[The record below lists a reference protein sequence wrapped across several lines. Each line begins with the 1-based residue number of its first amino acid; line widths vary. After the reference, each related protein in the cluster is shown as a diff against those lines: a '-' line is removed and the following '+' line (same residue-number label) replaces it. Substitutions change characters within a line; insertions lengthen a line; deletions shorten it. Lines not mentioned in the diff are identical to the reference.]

1 MVFVIDAQVAGVS
14 GDMLLSSLV
23 NIGANKSK
31 IIDGIRNAESLCKD
45 VKIRKIDF
53 VEVKKNSLQ
62 ATELLLEIDD
72 DVHERKGI
80 EIKEIIEKSTEK
92 LTISESAKTF
102 AIKSI
107 ETLIRAES
115 KIHGEPE
122 DSVHF
127 HEAASFD
134 TVIDLLGTAIA
145 LDDLGCFDDDII
157 VTPVAIGGGTV
168 TFSHGTSSNPAYAIL
183 EIFRESGIITVGG
196 NVNEELTT
204 PTGASM
210 LVNLV
215 KECSEFY
222 PPMKIQSIGYGAGQK
237 DFEGFSNV
245 LKIVRGIASTKLQ
258 LDTVKI
264 LETNVDDVSGE
275 VLGNMIEK
283 IMAQGA
289 KDVTISSAITKK
301 GRPTNLVS
309 VICDSDTMNSIMDL
323 LVTETGTLGVRV
335 RTSERYI
342 VPRSVKTM
350 SVDIKGQSFDVRYKI
365 RKTTGGPHVKIESDD
380 IKKISNSLNI
390 SFKEA
395 EGLLAKHVSFDIS
408 NSRKKLSAEEVKT
421 LVKQLYEL

>member
-14 GDMLLSSLV
+14 GDMLLCGLV

-31 IIDGIRNAESLCKD
+31 IIDGIRSAESLCKD
-45 VKIRKIDF
+45 VKVKKIDF

-80 EIKEIIEKSTEK
+80 EIKEIIAKSAEQLK
-92 LTISESAKTF
+92 ISENAKTF
-102 AIKSI
+102 AVKSI
-107 ETLIRAES
+107 ETLIHAES

-134 TVIDLLGTAIA
+134 TVVDLLGTAIA
-145 LDDLGCFDDDII
+145 LDDLGCFDDDIV

-196 NVNEELTT
+196 NVKDELTT

-222 PPMKIQSIGYGAGQK
+222 PPMKIQSTGYGAGQK

-245 LKIVRGIASTKLQ
+245 LKIVRGVTSTKLQ

-283 IMAQGA
+283 IMTHGA

-342 VPRSVKTM
+342 VPRAVKTL
-350 SVDIKGQSFDVRYKI
+350 SVNIQGQSFDVRYKI
-365 RKTTGGPHVKIESDD
+365 RDLNNGSHFKIESDD
-380 IKKISNSLNI
+380 IKEISSVLSI
-390 SFKEA
+390 SFKET
-395 EGLLAKHVSFDIS
+395 EELLNQEI
-408 NSRKKLSAEEVKT
+408 RKKL
-421 LVKQLYEL
+421 

>member
-1 MVFVIDAQVAGVS
+1 MVFVIDAQVAGIS
-14 GDMLLSSLV
+14 GDMLLCSLV

-45 VKIRKIDF
+45 VKVKKIDF

-80 EIKEIIEKSTEK
+80 EIKEIIAKSAEQLK
-92 LTISESAKTF
+92 ISESAKTF
-102 AIKSI
+102 AVKSI
-107 ETLIRAES
+107 ETLIHAES

-134 TVIDLLGTAIA
+134 TVVDLLGTAIA
-145 LDDLGCFDDDII
+145 LDDLGCFDDDIV

-196 NVNEELTT
+196 NVKDELTT

-222 PPMKIQSIGYGAGQK
+222 PPMKIQSTGYGAGQK

-245 LKIVRGIASTKLQ
+245 LKIVRGVTSTKLQ

-283 IMAQGA
+283 IMTHGA

-342 VPRSVKTM
+342 VPRAVKTL
-350 SVDIKGQSFDVRYKI
+350 SVSIQGQSFDVRYKT
-365 RKTTGGPHVKIESDD
+365 RDLNNGSHFKIESDD
-380 IKKISNSLNI
+380 IKKISSVLSI
-390 SFKEA
+390 SFKDTE
-395 EGLLAKHVSFDIS
+395 ELLNQEI
-408 NSRKKLSAEEVKT
+408 RKKL
-421 LVKQLYEL
+421 

>member
-1 MVFVIDAQVAGVS
+1 MVFVIDAQVAGIS

-31 IIDGIRNAESLCKD
+31 IIDGIRSAESLCKD
-45 VKIRKIDF
+45 VKIKKIDF

-134 TVIDLLGTAIA
+134 TVVDLLGTAIA
-145 LDDLGCFDDDII
+145 LDDLGCFDDDIV

-196 NVNEELTT
+196 NVKEELTT

-323 LVTETGTLGVRV
+323 LVTETGTLGVRI

-342 VPRSVKTM
+342 VPRAVKTL
-350 SVDIKGQSFDVRYKI
+350 SVNIKGQSFDVRYKT
-365 RKTTGGPHVKIESDD
+365 RDLNNGSHFKIESDD
-380 IKKISNSLNI
+380 IKEISSALSI
-390 SFKEA
+390 SFKDTE
-395 EGLLAKHVSFDIS
+395 ELLNQEV
-408 NSRKKLSAEEVKT
+408 RKEI
-421 LVKQLYEL
+421 

>member
-1 MVFVIDAQVAGVS
+1 MHFKEFSFMVFVIDAQVAGIS

-23 NIGANKSK
+23 SIGANKSK
-31 IIDGIRNAESLCKD
+31 IIDGIHSAESLVND
-45 VKIRKIDF
+45 VKVKKIDF
-53 VEVKKNSLQ
+53 IEEKKKSLQ
-62 ATELLLEIDD
+62 ATSLLLEIDD
-72 DVHERKGI
+72 DAHERKGI
-80 EIKEIIEKSTEK
+80 EIKDIIEKSAEK

-102 AIKSI
+102 AVKSI
-107 ETLIRAES
+107 ETLIHAES

-134 TVIDLLGTAIA
+134 TVVDILGTAIA
-145 LDDLGCFDDDII
+145 LDDLGCFDDDIV

-196 NVNEELTT
+196 NVKDELTT

-215 KECSEFY
+215 TECSEFY

-245 LKIVRGIASTKLQ
+245 LKVVRGVASTKLQ

-283 IMAQGA
+283 IMTCGA

-309 VICDSDTMNSIMDL
+309 VICDSHTMNSIMDL

-342 VPRSVKTM
+342 VPRSVKTV
-350 SVDIKGQSFDVRYKI
+350 SVNIQGQSFDVRYKT
-365 RKTTGGPHVKIESDD
+365 RDLNNGSHFKIESDD
-380 IKKISNSLNI
+380 IKEISGALSI
-390 SFKEA
+390 SFKDTE
-395 EGLLAKHVSFDIS
+395 ELLNQEV
-408 NSRKKLSAEEVKT
+408 RKKI
-421 LVKQLYEL
+421 

>member
-14 GDMLLSSLV
+14 GDMLLCSLV

-31 IIDGIRNAESLCKD
+31 IIDGIRSAESLCKD
-45 VKIRKIDF
+45 VKVKKIDF
-53 VEVKKNSLQ
+53 VEVKKKSLQ

-72 DVHERKGI
+72 DAHERKGI
-80 EIKEIIEKSTEK
+80 EIKEIITKSVEQLK
-92 LTISESAKTF
+92 ISESAKTF
-102 AIKSI
+102 AVKSI
-107 ETLIRAES
+107 ETLIHAES

-134 TVIDLLGTAIA
+134 TVVDLLGTAIA
-145 LDDLGCFDDDII
+145 LDDLGCFDDDIV

-196 NVNEELTT
+196 NVKDELTT

-245 LKIVRGIASTKLQ
+245 LKIVRGVASTKLQ

-283 IMAQGA
+283 IMAHGA

-323 LVTETGTLGVRV
+323 LVTETGTLGIRV

-342 VPRSVKTM
+342 VPRAVKTL
-350 SVDIKGQSFDVRYKI
+350 SVNIQGQSFDVRYKI
-365 RKTTGGPHVKIESDD
+365 RDLNNGSHFKIESDD
-380 IKKISNSLNI
+380 IKEISGVLSI
-390 SFKEA
+390 SFKET
-395 EGLLAKHVSFDIS
+395 EELLNQEV
-408 NSRKKLSAEEVKT
+408 RKKI
-421 LVKQLYEL
+421 

>member
-1 MVFVIDAQVAGVS
+1 LVFVIDAQVAGIS
-14 GDMLLSSLV
+14 GDLLLSSLV

-31 IIDGIRNAESLCKD
+31 IIEGIRSAESLCKD
-45 VKIRKIDF
+45 VKIKKIDF

-62 ATELLLEIDD
+62 ATELLLEIDE
-72 DVHERKGI
+72 DVRERKGI

-115 KIHGEPE
+115 KLHGEPE

-145 LDDLGCFDDDII
+145 LDDLGCFDDDIV

-196 NVNEELTT
+196 NVKDELTT

-245 LKIVRGIASTKLQ
+245 LKIVRGVSSTKLQ

-264 LETNVDDVSGE
+264 LETNVDDVSGD

-283 IMAQGA
+283 IMTHGA

-309 VICDSDTMNSIMDL
+309 VICDSETMNSIMDL

-342 VPRSVKTM
+342 VPRAVKTL
-350 SVDIKGQSFDVRYKI
+350 SVNIQGQSFDVRYKI
-365 RKTTGGPHVKIESDD
+365 RDLNNGSHFKIESDD
-380 IKKISNSLNI
+380 IKEISSVLSI
-390 SFKEA
+390 SFKET
-395 EGLLAKHVSFDIS
+395 EELLNQEI
-408 NSRKKLSAEEVKT
+408 RKKL
-421 LVKQLYEL
+421 

>member
-1 MVFVIDAQVAGVS
+1 MHFKEFSFMVLVIDSQVAGVS
-14 GDMLLSSLV
+14 GDMLLCGLV
-23 NIGANKSK
+23 NIGANRSK
-31 IIDGIRNAESLCKD
+31 IIDGIRSAESLCKG
-45 VKIRKIDF
+45 VKIKKIDF
-53 VEVKKNSLQ
+53 PDVKKNSLQ

-80 EIKEIIEKSTEK
+80 EIKEIIEKSAEK
-92 LTISESAKTF
+92 LKISESAKTF
-102 AIKSI
+102 AVKTI
-107 ETLIRAES
+107 ETLIHAES

-134 TVIDLLGTAIA
+134 TVVDILGTAIA
-145 LDDLGCFDDDII
+145 LDDLDCFDDDIV

-168 TFSHGTSSNPAYAIL
+168 TFSHGISSNPTYAVL
-183 EIFRESGIITVGG
+183 EIFRESGIITAGG
-196 NVNEELTT
+196 NVKDELTT
-204 PTGASM
+204 PTGASI
-210 LVNLV
+210 LVNLA

-222 PPMKIQSIGYGAGQK
+222 PPMKIQSVGYGAGQK

-245 LKIVRGIASTKLQ
+245 LKIVRGVASTKLQ

-283 IMAQGA
+283 IMAHGA

-335 RTSERYI
+335 RTSQRYI
-342 VPRSVKTM
+342 VPRAVKTI
-350 SVDIKGQSFDVRYKI
+350 SVEIQGQSFDVRYKT
-365 RKTTGGPHVKIESDD
+365 RELNNGSHFKIESDD
-380 IKKISNSLNI
+380 IKEISGVLSI
-390 SFKEA
+390 SFKET
-395 EGLLAKHVSFDIS
+395 EELLNQEI
-408 NSRKKLSAEEVKT
+408 RKKL
-421 LVKQLYEL
+421 

>member
-1 MVFVIDAQVAGVS
+1 MVFVIDAQVAGIS

-31 IIDGIRNAESLCKD
+31 IINGIRSAESLCKD
-45 VKIRKIDF
+45 VKIKKIDF

-62 ATELLLEIDD
+62 ATELLLEMDD
-72 DVHERKGI
+72 DVHERKGM
-80 EIKEIIEKSTEK
+80 EVKEIIKKSVEILK
-92 LTISESAKTF
+92 ISESAKTF

-134 TVIDLLGTAIA
+134 TVVDILGTAIA
-145 LDDLGCFDDDII
+145 LDDLGCFDDDIV

-196 NVNEELTT
+196 NVKEELTT

-342 VPRSVKTM
+342 VPRAVKMLSVN
-350 SVDIKGQSFDVRYKI
+350 IQGQSFDVRYKT
-365 RKTTGGPHVKIESDD
+365 RDLNNGSHFKIESDD
-380 IKKISNSLNI
+380 IKEISGVLSI
-390 SFKEA
+390 SFKET
-395 EGLLAKHVSFDIS
+395 EELLNREI
-408 NSRKKLSAEEVKT
+408 RKKL
-421 LVKQLYEL
+421 

>member
-14 GDMLLSSLV
+14 GDMLLCSLV

-31 IIDGIRNAESLCKD
+31 IIDGIRSAESLCKD
-45 VKIRKIDF
+45 VKVKEIDF
-53 VEVKKNSLQ
+53 VEVKKKSLQ

-80 EIKEIIEKSTEK
+80 EIKEIIIKSMGQLK
-92 LTISESAKTF
+92 ISESAKTF
-102 AIKSI
+102 AVKSI
-107 ETLIRAES
+107 ETLIHAES

-134 TVIDLLGTAIA
+134 TVVDLLGTAIA
-145 LDDLGCFDDDII
+145 LDDLGCFDDDIV

-196 NVNEELTT
+196 NVKDELTT

-245 LKIVRGIASTKLQ
+245 LKIVRGVSSTKLQ

-283 IMAQGA
+283 IMAHGA

-323 LVTETGTLGVRV
+323 LVTETGTLGIRV

-342 VPRSVKTM
+342 VPRAVKTL
-350 SVDIKGQSFDVRYKI
+350 SVNIQGQSFTVRYKT
-365 RKTTGGPHVKIESDD
+365 RDLNNGSYFKIESDD
-380 IKKISNSLNI
+380 IKEISGVLSI
-390 SFKEA
+390 SFKET
-395 EGLLAKHVSFDIS
+395 EELLNQEI
-408 NSRKKLSAEEVKT
+408 RKKL
-421 LVKQLYEL
+421 

>member
-31 IIDGIRNAESLCKD
+31 IIEGIRSAESLCKE
-45 VKIRKIDF
+45 VKIKKIDF

-72 DVHERKGI
+72 DIHERKGM

-134 TVIDLLGTAIA
+134 TVVDILGTAIA
-145 LDDLGCFDDDII
+145 LDDLGCFDDGIV
-157 VTPVAIGGGTV
+157 VTPVAMGGGTM

-196 NVNEELTT
+196 NVKDELTT

-222 PPMKIQSIGYGAGQK
+222 PPMKIQSVGYGAGQK
-237 DFEGFSNV
+237 DFDGFSNV
-245 LKIVRGIASTKLQ
+245 LKIVRGISSTKLQ

-283 IMAQGA
+283 IMAYGA

-342 VPRSVKTM
+342 VPRSVKTI
-350 SVDIKGQSFDVRYKI
+350 SVNIHGQSFDIRYKT
-365 RKTTGGPHVKIESDD
+365 RDLNNGSHFKIESDD
-380 IKKISNSLNI
+380 IKEISGTLSI

-395 EGLLAKHVSFDIS
+395 EELLNQEI
-408 NSRKKLSAEEVKT
+408 RK
-421 LVKQLYEL
+421 EL

>member
-1 MVFVIDAQVAGVS
+1 MNRIYKHFKEFSFMVFVIDAQVAGIS

-31 IIDGIRNAESLCKD
+31 IIDGIHNAESLCKD
-45 VKIRKIDF
+45 VKVKKIDF
-53 VEVKKNSLQ
+53 VEMKKNSLQ
-62 ATELLLEIDD
+62 ATALLLEIDD
-72 DVHERKGI
+72 DAHERKGI
-80 EIKEIIEKSTEK
+80 EIKKIIENSAEK
-92 LTISESAKTF
+92 LTISENAKTF
-102 AIKSI
+102 AVKSI

-134 TVIDLLGTAIA
+134 TVVDILGTAIA
-145 LDDLGCFDDDII
+145 LDDLGCFDDDIV

-196 NVNEELTT
+196 NVKEELTT

-245 LKIVRGIASTKLQ
+245 LKVVRGIASTKLQ

-283 IMAQGA
+283 IMAHGA

-309 VICDSDTMNSIMDL
+309 VICDSNTMNSIMDL

-342 VPRSVKTM
+342 VPRAVKTL
-350 SVDIKGQSFDVRYKI
+350 SVNIQGQSFDVRYKT
-365 RKTTGGPHVKIESDD
+365 RDLNNGSHFKIESDD
-380 IKKISNSLNI
+380 IKEISSALSI
-390 SFKEA
+390 SFKET
-395 EGLLAKHVSFDIS
+395 EELL
-408 NSRKKLSAEEVKT
+408 NQEVK
-421 LVKQLYEL
+421 KKI

>member
-1 MVFVIDAQVAGVS
+1 
-14 GDMLLSSLV
+14 
-23 NIGANKSK
+23 
-31 IIDGIRNAESLCKD
+31 
-45 VKIRKIDF
+45 
-53 VEVKKNSLQ
+53 
-62 ATELLLEIDD
+62 
-72 DVHERKGI
+72 
-80 EIKEIIEKSTEK
+80 
-92 LTISESAKTF
+92 
-102 AIKSI
+102 
-107 ETLIRAES
+107 
-115 KIHGEPE
+115 
-122 DSVHF
+122 VHF

-134 TVIDLLGTAIA
+134 TVVDLLGTAIA
-145 LDDLGCFDDDII
+145 LDDLGCFDDDIV

-196 NVNEELTT
+196 NVKEELTT

-283 IMAQGA
+283 IMALGA
-289 KDVTISSAITKK
+289 MDVTISSAITKK

-309 VICDSDTMNSIMDL
+309 VICDSYTMNSIMDL
-323 LVTETGTLGVRV
+323 LVAETGTLGVRV

-342 VPRSVKTM
+342 VPRAIKTLSVN
-350 SVDIKGQSFDVRYKI
+350 IQGQSFDVRYKI
-365 RKTTGGPHVKIESDD
+365 RDLNNGAHFKIESDD
-380 IKKISNSLNI
+380 IKEISSVLSI
-390 SFKEA
+390 SFKET
-395 EGLLAKHVSFDIS
+395 EELLNQEI
-408 NSRKKLSAEEVKT
+408 RKKL
-421 LVKQLYEL
+421 

>member
-1 MVFVIDAQVAGVS
+1 MVFVIDAQVAGIS
-14 GDMLLSSLV
+14 GDMLLCGLV

-31 IIDGIRNAESLCKD
+31 IIDGIRSAESLCKD
-45 VKIRKIDF
+45 VKVKKIDF
-53 VEVKKNSLQ
+53 IKEKKNSLQ

-72 DVHERKGI
+72 DIHERKGI
-80 EIKEIIEKSTEK
+80 EIKEIIVKSAEQLK
-92 LTISESAKTF
+92 ISESAKTF
-102 AIKSI
+102 AVKSI
-107 ETLIRAES
+107 ETLIHAES

-127 HEAASFD
+127 QEAASFD
-134 TVIDLLGTAIA
+134 TVVDLLGTAIA
-145 LDDLGCFDDDII
+145 LDDLGCFDDDIV

-196 NVNEELTT
+196 NVKEELTT

-258 LDTVKI
+258 FDTVKI

-323 LVTETGTLGVRV
+323 LVTETGTLGVRI

-342 VPRSVKTM
+342 VPRAVKTL
-350 SVDIKGQSFDVRYKI
+350 SVNIQGQSFDVRYKT
-365 RKTTGGPHVKIESDD
+365 RDLNNGSHFKIESDD
-380 IKKISNSLNI
+380 IKEISSALSI
-390 SFKEA
+390 SFKDTE
-395 EGLLAKHVSFDIS
+395 ELLNQEI
-408 NSRKKLSAEEVKT
+408 RKKL
-421 LVKQLYEL
+421 

>member
-1 MVFVIDAQVAGVS
+1 MVFVIDAQVAGIS
-14 GDMLLSSLV
+14 GDMLLCSLV

-31 IIDGIRNAESLCKD
+31 IIDGIHNAESLCKY
-45 VKIRKIDF
+45 VKVKKIDF
-53 VEVKKNSLQ
+53 ADVKKNSLQ

-72 DVHERKGI
+72 DAHERKGI
-80 EIKEIIEKSTEK
+80 EIKEIIAKSAEQLK
-92 LTISESAKTF
+92 ISESAKTF
-102 AIKSI
+102 AVKSI
-107 ETLIRAES
+107 ETLIHAES

-134 TVIDLLGTAIA
+134 TVIDILGTAIA
-145 LDDLGCFDDDII
+145 LDDLGCFDDDIV

-168 TFSHGTSSNPAYAIL
+168 TFSHGTTSNPAYAIL

-196 NVNEELTT
+196 NVKDELTT

-283 IMAQGA
+283 IMAHGA

-309 VICDSDTMNSIMDL
+309 VICDSHTMNSIMDL
-323 LVTETGTLGVRV
+323 LITETGTLGVRV

-342 VPRSVKTM
+342 VPRAVKTI
-350 SVDIKGQSFDVRYKI
+350 SVNIQGQNFDIRYKT
-365 RKTTGGPHVKIESDD
+365 RDLNNGSHFKIESDD
-380 IKKISNSLNI
+380 IKEISGALSI
-390 SFKEA
+390 SFKDTE
-395 EGLLAKHVSFDIS
+395 ELLNQEV
-408 NSRKKLSAEEVKT
+408 RKKI
-421 LVKQLYEL
+421 

>member
-1 MVFVIDAQVAGVS
+1 MVFVIDAQVAGIS

-31 IIDGIRNAESLCKD
+31 IIDGIRSAESLCKD
-45 VKIRKIDF
+45 VKIKKIDF

-80 EIKEIIEKSTEK
+80 EIKEIIEKSIEK

-134 TVIDLLGTAIA
+134 TVVDLLGTAIA
-145 LDDLGCFDDDII
+145 LDDLGCFDDDIV

-196 NVNEELTT
+196 NVKKELTT

-309 VICDSDTMNSIMDL
+309 VICDSGTMNSIMDL
-323 LVTETGTLGVRV
+323 LVTETGTLGVRI

-342 VPRSVKTM
+342 VPRAVKTV
-350 SVDIKGQSFDVRYKI
+350 SVNIQGQSFDVRYKT
-365 RKTTGGPHVKIESDD
+365 RDLNNGSHFKIESDD
-380 IKKISNSLNI
+380 IKEISSALSI
-390 SFKEA
+390 SFKDTE
-395 EGLLAKHVSFDIS
+395 ELLNQEV
-408 NSRKKLSAEEVKT
+408 RKEI
-421 LVKQLYEL
+421 

>member
-1 MVFVIDAQVAGVS
+1 MVFVIDAQVAGIS

-31 IIDGIRNAESLCKD
+31 IIDGIRSAESLCKD
-45 VKIRKIDF
+45 VKVKKIDF

-80 EIKEIIEKSTEK
+80 EIKEIITKSVEQLK
-92 LTISESAKTF
+92 ISESAKTF
-102 AIKSI
+102 AVKSI
-107 ETLIRAES
+107 ETLIHAES

-145 LDDLGCFDDDII
+145 LDDLGCFDDDIV

-196 NVNEELTT
+196 NVKEELTT

-342 VPRSVKTM
+342 VPRAVKTL
-350 SVDIKGQSFDVRYKI
+350 SVNIQGQSFDVRYKI
-365 RKTTGGPHVKIESDD
+365 RDLNNGSHFKIESDD
-380 IKKISNSLNI
+380 IKEISSVLSI
-390 SFKEA
+390 SFKET
-395 EGLLAKHVSFDIS
+395 EELLNQEI
-408 NSRKKLSAEEVKT
+408 RKKL
-421 LVKQLYEL
+421 

>member
-14 GDMLLSSLV
+14 GDMLLCSLV

-31 IIDGIRNAESLCKD
+31 IIDGIRSAESLCKD
-45 VKIRKIDF
+45 VKVKKIDF
-53 VEVKKNSLQ
+53 VEVKKKSLQ

-80 EIKEIIEKSTEK
+80 EIKEIITKSLRQLK
-92 LTISESAKTF
+92 ISESAKTF
-102 AIKSI
+102 AVKSI
-107 ETLIRAES
+107 ETLIHAES

-134 TVIDLLGTAIA
+134 TVVDLLGTAIA
-145 LDDLGCFDDDII
+145 LDDLGCFDDDIV

-183 EIFRESGIITVGG
+183 EIFRESGIITIGG
-196 NVNEELTT
+196 NVKEELTT

-245 LKIVRGIASTKLQ
+245 LKIVKGVSSTKLQ

-342 VPRSVKTM
+342 VPRTVKTL
-350 SVDIKGQSFDVRYKI
+350 SVNIQGQSFDVRYKT
-365 RKTTGGPHVKIESDD
+365 RELNNSSHFKIESDD
-380 IKKISNSLNI
+380 IKEISSTLSI
-390 SFKEA
+390 SFKET
-395 EGLLAKHVSFDIS
+395 EDLLNQEI
-408 NSRKKLSAEEVKT
+408 RKKL
-421 LVKQLYEL
+421 

>member
-1 MVFVIDAQVAGVS
+1 
-14 GDMLLSSLV
+14 
-23 NIGANKSK
+23 
-31 IIDGIRNAESLCKD
+31 
-45 VKIRKIDF
+45 
-53 VEVKKNSLQ
+53 VKKNSLQ

-107 ETLIRAES
+107 ETLICAES

-122 DSVHF
+122 NSVHF

-145 LDDLGCFDDDII
+145 LDDLGCFDDDIV

-196 NVNEELTT
+196 NVKEELTT

-237 DFEGFSNV
+237 DFKGFSNV

-323 LVTETGTLGVRV
+323 LVTETGTLGVRI

-342 VPRSVKTM
+342 VPRAVKTL
-350 SVDIKGQSFDVRYKI
+350 SVNIQGQSFDVRYKT
-365 RKTTGGPHVKIESDD
+365 RDLNNSSHFKIESDD
-380 IKKISNSLNI
+380 IKEISNALSI
-390 SFKEA
+390 SFKET
-395 EGLLAKHVSFDIS
+395 EELLNQEV
-408 NSRKKLSAEEVKT
+408 RKEI
-421 LVKQLYEL
+421 

>member
-31 IIDGIRNAESLCKD
+31 IIDGIRSAESLCKD
-45 VKIRKIDF
+45 VKIKKIDF
-53 VEVKKNSLQ
+53 VEVKKNSLK

-72 DVHERKGI
+72 DVRERKGI
-80 EIKEIIEKSTEK
+80 EIKEIIEKSIEK

-145 LDDLGCFDDDII
+145 LDDLGCFDDDIV

-196 NVNEELTT
+196 NVKEELTT
-204 PTGASM
+204 STGASM

-215 KECSEFY
+215 
-222 PPMKIQSIGYGAGQK
+222 
-237 DFEGFSNV
+237 
-245 LKIVRGIASTKLQ
+245 
-258 LDTVKI
+258 
-264 LETNVDDVSGE
+264 
-275 VLGNMIEK
+275 
-283 IMAQGA
+283 
-289 KDVTISSAITKK
+289 
-301 GRPTNLVS
+301 
-309 VICDSDTMNSIMDL
+309 
-323 LVTETGTLGVRV
+323 
-335 RTSERYI
+335 
-342 VPRSVKTM
+342 
-350 SVDIKGQSFDVRYKI
+350 
-365 RKTTGGPHVKIESDD
+365 
-380 IKKISNSLNI
+380 
-390 SFKEA
+390 
-395 EGLLAKHVSFDIS
+395 
-408 NSRKKLSAEEVKT
+408 
-421 LVKQLYEL
+421 

>member
-14 GDMLLSSLV
+14 GDMLLCSLV

-31 IIDGIRNAESLCKD
+31 IIDGIRSAESLCKD
-45 VKIRKIDF
+45 VKVKKIDF

-80 EIKEIIEKSTEK
+80 EIKEIITKSAGQLK
-92 LTISESAKTF
+92 ISESAKTF
-102 AIKSI
+102 AVKSI
-107 ETLIRAES
+107 ETLIHAES

-134 TVIDLLGTAIA
+134 TVVDLLGTAIA
-145 LDDLGCFDDDII
+145 LDDLGCFDDDIV

-196 NVNEELTT
+196 NVKDELTT

-245 LKIVRGIASTKLQ
+245 LKIVRGVASTKLQ

-283 IMAQGA
+283 IMAHGA

-309 VICDSDTMNSIMDL
+309 VICDSETMNSIMDL

-342 VPRSVKTM
+342 VPRAVKTL
-350 SVDIKGQSFDVRYKI
+350 SVNIQGQSFDVRYKT
-365 RKTTGGPHVKIESDD
+365 RDLNNGSHFKIESDD
-380 IKKISNSLNI
+380 IKEISSALSI
-390 SFKEA
+390 SFKET
-395 EGLLAKHVSFDIS
+395 EELLNQEI
-408 NSRKKLSAEEVKT
+408 RKKL
-421 LVKQLYEL
+421 

>member
-1 MVFVIDAQVAGVS
+1 MVFVIDAQVAGIS
-14 GDMLLSSLV
+14 GDMLLCSLV

-31 IIDGIRNAESLCKD
+31 IIDGIRSAESLCKD
-45 VKIRKIDF
+45 VKVKKIDF

-80 EIKEIIEKSTEK
+80 EIKEIITKSAEQLK
-92 LTISESAKTF
+92 ISESAKTF
-102 AIKSI
+102 AVKSI
-107 ETLIRAES
+107 ETLIHAES

-134 TVIDLLGTAIA
+134 TVVDLLGTAIA
-145 LDDLGCFDDDII
+145 LDDLGCFDDDIV

-196 NVNEELTT
+196 NVKDELTT

-237 DFEGFSNV
+237 DFVGFSNV
-245 LKIVRGIASTKLQ
+245 LKIVRGVPSTKLQ

-283 IMAQGA
+283 IMAKGA

-342 VPRSVKTM
+342 VPRAVKTL
-350 SVDIKGQSFDVRYKI
+350 SVNIQGQSFDVRYKI
-365 RKTTGGPHVKIESDD
+365 RDLNNGSHFKIESDD
-380 IKKISNSLNI
+380 IKEISSVLSI
-390 SFKEA
+390 SFKET
-395 EGLLAKHVSFDIS
+395 EELLNQEI
-408 NSRKKLSAEEVKT
+408 RKKL
-421 LVKQLYEL
+421 

>member
-1 MVFVIDAQVAGVS
+1 MLNRIYKHFKEFSFMVFVIDAQVAGVS

-31 IIDGIRNAESLCKD
+31 IIDGIHNAESLVKD
-45 VKIRKIDF
+45 VKLKKIDF
-53 VEVKKNSLQ
+53 VKVKKNSLQ

-72 DVHERKGI
+72 DAHERKGI
-80 EIKEIIEKSTEK
+80 EIKEIITKSAEQLK
-92 LTISESAKTF
+92 ISESAKTF
-102 AIKSI
+102 AVKSI
-107 ETLIRAES
+107 EPLIHAES

-134 TVIDLLGTAIA
+134 TVVDILGTAIA
-145 LDDLGCFDDDII
+145 LDDLGCFDDDIV

-196 NVNEELTT
+196 NVKEELTT

-245 LKIVRGIASTKLQ
+245 LKVVRGIASTKLQ

-283 IMAQGA
+283 IMVHGA

-309 VICDSDTMNSIMDL
+309 VICDSNTMNSIMDL

-342 VPRSVKTM
+342 VPRSVKTI
-350 SVDIKGQSFDVRYKI
+350 SVSIQGQSFDVRYKT
-365 RKTTGGPHVKIESDD
+365 RDLNNGSHFKIESDD
-380 IKKISNSLNI
+380 IKEISGVLSI
-390 SFKEA
+390 SFKET
-395 EGLLAKHVSFDIS
+395 EELLNQEI
-408 NSRKKLSAEEVKT
+408 RKKL
-421 LVKQLYEL
+421 

>member
-45 VKIRKIDF
+45 VKIKKIDF

-157 VTPVAIGGGTV
+157 VTPVAIGGGTM

-245 LKIVRGIASTKLQ
+245 LKIVRGISSTKLQ

-323 LVTETGTLGVRV
+323 LVTETGTLGVRI

-342 VPRSVKTM
+342 VPRAVKTL
-350 SVDIKGQSFDVRYKI
+350 SVNIQGQSFDVRYKT
-365 RKTTGGPHVKIESDD
+365 RDLNNGSHFKIESDD
-380 IKKISNSLNI
+380 IKEISSALSI
-390 SFKEA
+390 SFKDTE
-395 EGLLAKHVSFDIS
+395 ELLNQEV
-408 NSRKKLSAEEVKT
+408 RKEI
-421 LVKQLYEL
+421 

>member
-31 IIDGIRNAESLCKD
+31 IIDGIRSAESLCKD
-45 VKIRKIDF
+45 VKIKKIDF

-72 DVHERKGI
+72 DVRERKGI

-145 LDDLGCFDDDII
+145 LDDLGCFDDEIV

-196 NVNEELTT
+196 NVKEELTT

-237 DFEGFSNV
+237 DFDGFSNV

-283 IMAQGA
+283 IMAHGA

-323 LVTETGTLGVRV
+323 LVTETGTLGVRI

-342 VPRSVKTM
+342 VPRAVKTV
-350 SVDIKGQSFDVRYKI
+350 SVNIQGQSFDVRYKT
-365 RKTTGGPHVKIESDD
+365 RDLNNGSHFKIESDD
-380 IKKISNSLNI
+380 IREISSALSI
-390 SFKEA
+390 SFKDTE
-395 EGLLAKHVSFDIS
+395 ELLNQEV
-408 NSRKKLSAEEVKT
+408 RKEI
-421 LVKQLYEL
+421 

>member
-1 MVFVIDAQVAGVS
+1 
-14 GDMLLSSLV
+14 
-23 NIGANKSK
+23 
-31 IIDGIRNAESLCKD
+31 
-45 VKIRKIDF
+45 

-80 EIKEIIEKSTEK
+80 EIKEIITKSVGQLK
-92 LTISESAKTF
+92 ISESAKTF
-102 AIKSI
+102 AVKSI
-107 ETLIRAES
+107 ETLIHAES

-134 TVIDLLGTAIA
+134 TVVDLLGTAIA
-145 LDDLGCFDDDII
+145 LDDLGCFDDDI
-157 VTPVAIGGGTV
+157 VATPVAIGGGTV

-196 NVNEELTT
+196 NVKDELTT

-245 LKIVRGIASTKLQ
+245 LKIVRGVSSTKLQ
-258 LDTVKI
+258 LDKVKI

-283 IMAQGA
+283 IMAHGA

-342 VPRSVKTM
+342 VPRAVKTL
-350 SVDIKGQSFDVRYKI
+350 SVNIQGQSFDVRYKT
-365 RKTTGGPHVKIESDD
+365 RDLNNGSHFKIESDD
-380 IKKISNSLNI
+380 IKEISNVLSI
-390 SFKEA
+390 SFKET
-395 EGLLAKHVSFDIS
+395 EELLNQEI
-408 NSRKKLSAEEVKT
+408 REKL
-421 LVKQLYEL
+421 

>member
-1 MVFVIDAQVAGVS
+1 MVFVIDAQVAGIS

-31 IIDGIRNAESLCKD
+31 IIDGIRSAESLCKD
-45 VKIRKIDF
+45 VKVKKIDF

-80 EIKEIIEKSTEK
+80 EIKEIITKSAGQLK
-92 LTISESAKTF
+92 ISESAKTF
-102 AIKSI
+102 AVKSI
-107 ETLIRAES
+107 ETLIHAES

-134 TVIDLLGTAIA
+134 TVVDLLGTAIA
-145 LDDLGCFDDDII
+145 LDDLGCFDDDIV

-196 NVNEELTT
+196 NVKDELTT

-283 IMAQGA
+283 IMAHGA

-342 VPRSVKTM
+342 VPRAVKTL
-350 SVDIKGQSFDVRYKI
+350 SVNIQGQSFDVRYKI
-365 RKTTGGPHVKIESDD
+365 RDLNNGAHFKIESDD
-380 IKKISNSLNI
+380 IKEISSVLSI
-390 SFKEA
+390 SFKET
-395 EGLLAKHVSFDIS
+395 EELLNQEI
-408 NSRKKLSAEEVKT
+408 RKKL
-421 LVKQLYEL
+421 

>member
-14 GDMLLSSLV
+14 GDMLLCSLV

-31 IIDGIRNAESLCKD
+31 IVDGIRSAESLCKG
-45 VKIRKIDF
+45 VKVKKIDF

-62 ATELLLEIDD
+62 AIELLLEIDD
-72 DVHERKGI
+72 DTHERKGI
-80 EIKEIIEKSTEK
+80 EIKEIIEKSAEK
-92 LTISESAKTF
+92 LKISESAKTF
-102 AIKSI
+102 AVKTI
-107 ETLIRAES
+107 ETLIHAES

-122 DSVHF
+122 DSVYF

-134 TVIDLLGTAIA
+134 TVVDILGTAIA
-145 LDDLGCFDDDII
+145 LDDLDCFDDDII

-168 TFSHGTSSNPAYAIL
+168 TFSHGISSNPTYAVL
-183 EIFRESGIITVGG
+183 EIFRESGIITAGG
-196 NVNEELTT
+196 NVKDELTT
-204 PTGASM
+204 PTGASI
-210 LVNLV
+210 LVNLA

-222 PPMKIQSIGYGAGQK
+222 PPMKIQSVGYGAGQK

-323 LVTETGTLGVRV
+323 LVTETGTLGVRI
-335 RTSERYI
+335 RTSEH
-342 VPRSVKTM
+342 T
-350 SVDIKGQSFDVRYKI
+350 
-365 RKTTGGPHVKIESDD
+365 
-380 IKKISNSLNI
+380 
-390 SFKEA
+390 
-395 EGLLAKHVSFDIS
+395 
-408 NSRKKLSAEEVKT
+408 
-421 LVKQLYEL
+421 

>member
-1 MVFVIDAQVAGVS
+1 MVFVIDAQVAGIS

-31 IIDGIRNAESLCKD
+31 IIDGIRSAESLCKD
-45 VKIRKIDF
+45 VKIKKIDF

-62 ATELLLEIDD
+62 ATELLLEMDD
-72 DVHERKGI
+72 DAHERKGI

-92 LTISESAKTF
+92 LTISERAKSF

-134 TVIDLLGTAIA
+134 TVVDLLGTAIA
-145 LDDLGCFDDDII
+145 LDDLGCFDDDMV
-157 VTPVAIGGGTV
+157 VTPVAIGGGTM

-196 NVNEELTT
+196 NVKEELTT

-258 LDTVKI
+258 FDTVKI

-283 IMAQGA
+283 IMAHGA

-323 LVTETGTLGVRV
+323 LVTETGTLGVRI

-342 VPRSVKTM
+342 VPRAVKTL
-350 SVDIKGQSFDVRYKI
+350 SVNIQGQSFDVRYKI
-365 RKTTGGPHVKIESDD
+365 RDLNNGSYFKIESDD
-380 IKKISNSLNI
+380 IKEISSVLSISL
-390 SFKEA
+390 KET
-395 EGLLAKHVSFDIS
+395 EELLNQEI
-408 NSRKKLSAEEVKT
+408 RKKL
-421 LVKQLYEL
+421 

>member
-14 GDMLLSSLV
+14 GDMLLCGLV
-23 NIGANKSK
+23 NLGANRSK
-31 IIDGIRNAESLCKD
+31 IIDGIRSAESLCNGIK
-45 VKIRKIDF
+45 VKKIDF
-53 VEVKKNSLQ
+53 VEVKKNSLH
-62 ATELLLEIDD
+62 ATELLLEIDGD
-72 DVHERKGI
+72 AHERKGT
-80 EIKEIIEKSTEK
+80 EIKEIIAKSAER
-92 LTISESAKTF
+92 LVISESAKTF
-102 AIKSI
+102 AVKSI
-107 ETLIRAES
+107 ETLIRVES

-127 HEAASFD
+127 HETASFD
-134 TVIDLLGTAIA
+134 TVVDLLGTAIA
-145 LDDLGCFDDDII
+145 LDDLGCFDDDIV

-196 NVNEELTT
+196 NVKDELTT

-245 LKIVRGIASTKLQ
+245 LKIVRGVPSTKLQ

-283 IMAQGA
+283 IMALGA

-342 VPRSVKTM
+342 VPRSVKTI
-350 SVDIKGQSFDVRYKI
+350 SVDIHGQSFDVRYKT
-365 RKTTGGPHVKIESDD
+365 RDLNNGSYFKIESDD
-380 IKKISNSLNI
+380 IKEISGVLSI
-390 SFKEA
+390 SFKET
-395 EGLLAKHVSFDIS
+395 EELLNQEI
-408 NSRKKLSAEEVKT
+408 RKKL
-421 LVKQLYEL
+421 

>member
-31 IIDGIRNAESLCKD
+31 IIDGIRSAESLCKD
-45 VKIRKIDF
+45 VKIKKIDF

-72 DVHERKGI
+72 NVHERKGI
-80 EIKEIIEKSTEK
+80 EIKKIIEKSTEK
-92 LTISESAKTF
+92 STISESAKTF

-115 KIHGEPE
+115 KIHSEPE

-134 TVIDLLGTAIA
+134 TVVDILGTAIA
-145 LDDLGCFDDDII
+145 LDDLGCFDDGI
-157 VTPVAIGGGTV
+157 VATPVAIGGGTV

-196 NVNEELTT
+196 NVKEELTT

-237 DFEGFSNV
+237 DFDGFSNV

-283 IMAQGA
+283 IMAHGA

-323 LVTETGTLGVRV
+323 LVTETGTLGVRI

-342 VPRSVKTM
+342 VPRAVKTV
-350 SVDIKGQSFDVRYKI
+350 SVNIQGQSFDVRYKT
-365 RKTTGGPHVKIESDD
+365 RDLNNGSHFKIESDD
-380 IKKISNSLNI
+380 IKEISGVLSI
-390 SFKEA
+390 SFKET
-395 EGLLAKHVSFDIS
+395 EELLNQEV
-408 NSRKKLSAEEVKT
+408 RKEI
-421 LVKQLYEL
+421 